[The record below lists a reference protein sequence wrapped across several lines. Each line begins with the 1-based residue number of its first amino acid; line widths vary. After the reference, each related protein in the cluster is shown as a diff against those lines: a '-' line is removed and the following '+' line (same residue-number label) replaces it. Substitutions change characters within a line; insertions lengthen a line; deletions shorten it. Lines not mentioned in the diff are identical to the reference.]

1 MASSRQTGFRAAVE
15 MDASAGSSGGGMSSE
30 STTHFE
36 CFSCGQR
43 FRWSPAV
50 AGRTLRCPCGAKIRC
65 PEPRDATFTAAESL
79 DDTVADVE
87 LEEHLDQIE
96 ADESVEEFIQEATSI
111 RRIPQKGMFGWPIGR
126 EVFVWGVLTVVGI
139 ALGIL
144 ALLLHK
150 YFIHYTIAFAA
161 VFPYSAYRLRKS
173 WPRWAQGRSW
183 IECVND
189 TLGVSEDGDENENG
203 AEKSA

>member
-1 MASSRQTGFRAAVE
+1 
-15 MDASAGSSGGGMSSE
+15 MSSQT
-30 STTHFE
+30 TTHFQ

-65 PEPRDATFTAAESL
+65 PEPRDETITAAESL

-87 LEEHLDQIE
+87 LDEHLDQIE
-96 ADESVEEFIQEATSI
+96 SGDSVEEFIHEETAV

-126 EVFVWGVLTVVGI
+126 EVFFWGVATVIGV

-150 YFIHYTIAFAA
+150 YFIHYTIAFVI
-161 VFPYSAYRLRKS
+161 VFPYSAFRLRKA

-183 IECVND
+183 VECIND
-189 TLGVSEDGDENENG
+189 TLGVVDDNEGEDENG
-203 AEKSA
+203 AGKTV